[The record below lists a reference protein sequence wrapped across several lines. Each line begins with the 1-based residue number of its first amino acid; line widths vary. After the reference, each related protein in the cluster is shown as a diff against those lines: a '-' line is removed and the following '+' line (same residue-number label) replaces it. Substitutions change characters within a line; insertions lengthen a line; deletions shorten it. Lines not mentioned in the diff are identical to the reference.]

1 MGNQNLEKEGQRPT
15 LRKKKNKGTSNDLQ
29 SITHISIELLQPWIR
44 RVIIICGRHRNDI
57 PSLYFD
63 ECVNSARTGIII
75 TFQTHSISGQDL
87 YNK

>member
-15 LRKKKNKGTSNDLQ
+15 LRKKNNKGTNNDLQ
-29 SITHISIELLQPWIR
+29 SITHSFIELLQLWIKH
-44 RVIIICGRHRNDI
+44 VIIICGRHRNGI
-57 PSLYFD
+57 ASLYLD

-75 TFQTHSISGQDL
+75 TFQKHYISGQGW

>member
-29 SITHISIELLQPWIR
+29 SITHNFIELLQPWIR
-44 RVIIICGRHRNDI
+44 SVIIICGRHRNDI
-57 PSLYFD
+57 SSLYFD
-63 ECVNSARTGIII
+63 ECVNSARTDIII

>member
-1 MGNQNLEKEGQRPT
+1 MGNQNIEKGRT
-15 LRKKKNKGTSNDLQ
+15 KANIKKKKNKGTNNDLQ
-29 SITHISIELLQPWIR
+29 SITHSFIELLQPWIKHA
-44 RVIIICGRHRNDI
+44 IISCGRHRNDI
-57 PSLYFD
+57 ASLYFD

>member
-15 LRKKKNKGTSNDLQ
+15 LRKKKSKGTNNDLQ
-29 SITHISIELLQPWIR
+29 SITHSFIELLQPWIKHA
-44 RVIIICGRHRNDI
+44 IIICGRHRNDI
-57 PSLYFD
+57 ASLYFD

-87 YNK
+87 FNK